1 MTTCYDSSID
11 RFIAKI
17 QLKSDQPDLLDREN
31 PPKDLSFWLQAQDL
45 GPGRSDEPNFKS
57 EKVKINIKLVD
68 INDYPPRFNNQ
79 TPIITKNGI
88 KEDLPIGS
96 EILRIP
102 IIDEDEGIN
111 KERFLYFNQLCYIN
125 WNYVIEI
132 EIT

>member
-1 MTTCYDSSID
+1 MVLVTTCYDASID

-17 QLKSDQPDLLDREN
+17 QLKSDEPDLLDREN

-45 GPGRSDEPNFKS
+45 GIGRPPEPNFKS

-68 INDYPPRFNNQ
+68 INDHPPRFNNQ

-96 EILRIP
+96 VILKIP
-102 IIDEDEGIN
+102 VIDEDEGIN
-111 KERFLYFNQLCYIN
+111 KEGFLFHQLRNRIECY
-125 WNYVIEI
+125 VFD
-132 EIT
+132 